1 MTNEL
6 SHVAQH
12 SLAPAIDDKKRRI
25 LRELLPN
32 DLDDN
37 EFEVFLAMCGRSGL
51 DPFAKQIYAIARKV
65 DGRQRLTIQTSIDG
79 FRLIAH
85 RTREYEGQEPPQWC
99 GQDGKWMDLWIPS
112 RDEPYPFA
120 ARVGV
125 WRKGNR
131 QPEWGIARWAS
142 FAQYYKGEPTSMWKK
157 MPDHMLAK
165 CAEALALRKG
175 FPQELSGLYT
185 RDEMQED
192 DHQTQRP
199 VDAEVIETNVTRFVD
214 HADSQDEPEEPTDYE
229 PRNDEDMEVWYTAPN
244 GVNEAEFDA
253 MRECLT
259 TLVAHRDFTH
269 AGLLAGLL
277 DKYAP
282 GATIEA
288 QDVPGWSTLA
298 PWFIAKAVLWAR
310 AACKANGLPYTDAKG
325 QLVEPAAPNPVED
338 TTDEEP
344 LEPADAHAV

>member
-1 MTNEL
+1 MTTTEL
-6 SHVAQH
+6 ARADHTPTSIAEVMQYATVFRASGYFKDVRDENQAAVKIMAG
-12 SLAPAIDDKKRRI
+12 SELGLAPFASMNGIDIIQGKPVVSAHLAAALVQRSAKYDYRVVDSTTKRCEIAFLNRKTGEELGHAVFDWDMAQRANLTGKDNWKKHPDDMLYARAMSKGVRRFCPD
-25 LRELLPN
+25 LLAGAVYV
-32 DLDDN
+32 
-37 EFEVFLAMCGRSGL
+37 EGE
-51 DPFAKQIYAIARKV
+51 
-65 DGRQRLTIQTSIDG
+65 IDG
-79 FRLIAH
+79 GNGDDPAPR
-85 RTREYEGQEPPQWC
+85 RVDVEVQQVT
-99 GQDGKWMDLWIPS
+99 PS
-112 RDEPYPFA
+112 SE
-120 ARVGV
+120 
-125 WRKGNR
+125 
-131 QPEWGIARWAS
+131 
-142 FAQYYKGEPTSMWKK
+142 
-157 MPDHMLAK
+157 
-165 CAEALALRKG
+165 
-175 FPQELSGLYT
+175 
-185 RDEMQED
+185 
-192 DHQTQRP
+192 
-199 VDAEVIETNVTRFVD
+199 RFVD
-214 HADSQDEPEEPTDYE
+214 HADSQEEPEEPTDYE

-259 TLVAHRDFTH
+259 TLVTHRDFTH

-338 TTDEEP
+338 TTEEEP